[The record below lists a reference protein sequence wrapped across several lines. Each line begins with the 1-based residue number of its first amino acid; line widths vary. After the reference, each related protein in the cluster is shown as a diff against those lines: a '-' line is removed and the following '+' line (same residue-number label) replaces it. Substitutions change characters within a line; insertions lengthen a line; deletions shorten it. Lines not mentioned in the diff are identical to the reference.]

1 MKAWAINFYRKLK
14 DPISGLT
21 HLVGA
26 LLGVVALVYL
36 VQRAASEGS
45 VWHVVS
51 FAIFGTSLILLYSSS
66 AFYHLLDV
74 SEEAQ
79 RVFRRIDHVMIF
91 VLIAGSYTPFC
102 LIPLRG
108 PWGWSLFAVVWAF
121 AISGVFLKIHWIHAP
136 RWISTAIYLC
146 MGWLVLVAIYPISQ
160 LLSPATI
167 LWVVLG
173 GLAYT
178 LGAVIYV
185 TKWPD
190 PFPPVFGFHEIWH
203 LFVLAGSICHFIGV
217 VTLL

>member
-1 MKAWAINFYRKLK
+1 MTKNIFRKLK

-36 VQRAASEGS
+36 VQRAASEGT

-51 FAIFGTSLILLYSSS
+51 YAIFGTSLILLYSSS
-66 AFYHLLDV
+66 AFYHLLDI

-79 RVFRRIDHVMIF
+79 VIFRRIDHVMIF

-108 PWGWSLFAVVWAF
+108 PWGWSLFGVVWTL
-121 AISGVFLKIHWIHAP
+121 AIIGVFLSIYWIHAP
-136 RWISTAIYLC
+136 RWISTTIYLG
-146 MGWLVLVAIYPISQ
+146 MGWLALIAIYPITQ
-160 LLSPATI
+160 VLSPTTL
-167 LWVVLG
+167 LWLVLG
-173 GLAYT
+173 GLAYSF
-178 LGAVIYV
+178 GAIIYV
-185 TKWPD
+185 FKWPD

-203 LFVLAGSICHFIGV
+203 LFVLAGSLCHYIGV
-217 VTLL
+217 VNLL